1 MLDCLKKGLK
11 IANQCMDAMVQTQL
25 FVELLNHYLYFKK
38 KGNQQIEASLV
49 NELISKIK
57 EELPS
62 LENNEESHQ
71 ISKHFTNTMDHIKSV
86 VSIEECYKDITV

>member
-1 MLDCLKKGLK
+1 
-11 IANQCMDAMVQTQL
+11 MVQVQL

-38 KGNQQIEASLV
+38 KGNQQIDGSIV
-49 NELISKIK
+49 NELITKIN

-71 ISKHFTNTMDHIKSV
+71 ISKHFSNTVAHVTSV
-86 VSIEECYKDITV
+86 ASIEDSYKDITV